1 MDMCLT
7 KKELQNSQIYL
18 KEKTMNV
25 STAVLERRA
34 EKMFDSSFVI
44 TDEQVTQLLEKAIL
58 SPTAFNIQN
67 WRIVR
72 VKDPELR
79 QKIRGVAW
87 NQDKVTDAS
96 LLLVLCA
103 DLNAWVKDPARYWA
117 GAPQMYQDM
126 LIPAI
131 DAYYREKPQVQRDE
145 AMRSCGLLAMSI
157 MLLAQEQGWH
167 SCPMDGFDFDAVGK
181 LINLP
186 DGYVVSM
193 MIAVGS
199 RSQESFPRTGKLPLA
214 EVLVEN
220 SF

>member
-1 MDMCLT
+1 
-7 KKELQNSQIYL
+7 
-18 KEKTMNV
+18 MNV
-25 STAVLERRA
+25 ATAIQTRRA
-34 EKMFDSSFVI
+34 EKIFDPTFVI
-44 TDEQVTQLLEKAIL
+44 SDEEVSRLLQTAIL
-58 SPTAFNIQN
+58 SPTAFNLQN

-72 VKDPELR
+72 VKDTALR
-79 QKIRGVAW
+79 QKIREVAW

-96 LLLVLCA
+96 LLFVLCA
-103 DLNAWVKDPARYWA
+103 DLNAWAREPARYWA
-117 GAPQMYQDM
+117 GAPQMYQEM

-131 DAYYREKPQVQRDE
+131 DGYYRDKPQVQRDE

-181 LINLP
+181 LIKLP
-186 DGYVVSM
+186 DDHVVSM
-193 MIAVGS
+193 MIAVGR

-214 EVLVEN
+214 EVFVEN

>member
-1 MDMCLT
+1 
-7 KKELQNSQIYL
+7 
-18 KEKTMNV
+18 MNV
-25 STAVLERRA
+25 STAIQTRRA
-34 EKMFDSSFVI
+34 EKIFDPTVVI
-44 TDEQVTQLLEKAIL
+44 SDEEVSRLLQTALL
-58 SPTAFNIQN
+58 SPTAFNLQN

-72 VKDPELR
+72 VKDTALR
-79 QKIRGVAW
+79 QKIREVAW

-96 LLLVLCA
+96 LLFVLCA
-103 DLNAWVKDPARYWA
+103 DLNAWAKEPARYWA

-131 DAYYREKPQVQRDE
+131 DGYYRDKPQVQRDE

-186 DGYVVSM
+186 EDHVVSM
-193 MIAVGS
+193 MIAVGR
-199 RSQESFPRTGKLPLA
+199 RSQESFPRTGKLPLD
-214 EVLVEN
+214 EVFVED

>member
-1 MDMCLT
+1 
-7 KKELQNSQIYL
+7 
-18 KEKTMNV
+18 MNV
-25 STAVLERRA
+25 STAINERRA
-34 EKMFDSSFVI
+34 EKMFDPSFVI
-44 TDEQVTQLLEKAIL
+44 SDEQAQELLQQAIL

-72 VKDPELR
+72 VKDPALR
-79 QKIRGVAW
+79 QSIREVAW

-96 LLLVLCA
+96 LLFVLCA
-103 DLNAWVKDPARYWA
+103 DLNAWAKEPARYWA

-131 DAYYREKPQVQRDE
+131 DAYYRDKPQVQRDE
-145 AMRSCGLLAMSI
+145 AMRSCGLIAMSI

-186 DGYVVSM
+186 DDHVVSL
-193 MIAVGS
+193 MIAIGK
-199 RSQESFPRTGKLPLA
+199 RSQDSFPRTGKLPLS
-214 EVLVEN
+214 EVCVVDK
-220 SF
+220 F

>member
-1 MDMCLT
+1 
-7 KKELQNSQIYL
+7 
-18 KEKTMNV
+18 MNV
-25 STAVLERRA
+25 SKAIQDRRA
-34 EKMFDSSFVI
+34 EKVFDPAFVI
-44 TDEQVTQLLEKAIL
+44 SDEEVKELLQKAIL
-58 SPTAFNIQN
+58 SPTAFNLQN

-72 VKDPELR
+72 VKDPALR
-79 QKIRGVAW
+79 QKIREVAW

-96 LLLVLCA
+96 LLFVLCA
-103 DLNAWVKDPARYWA
+103 DLNAWSKEPARYWA

-131 DAYYREKPQVQRDE
+131 DGYYRDKPQVQRDE

-167 SCPMDGFDFDAVGK
+167 SCPMDGFDFEAVGK

-186 DGYVVSM
+186 GDHVVSM
-193 MIAVGS
+193 MIAVGR
-199 RSQESFPRTGKLPLA
+199 RSQESFPRTGKLPLS
-214 EVLVEN
+214 EVIVEN

>member
-1 MDMCLT
+1 
-7 KKELQNSQIYL
+7 
-18 KEKTMNV
+18 MNV
-25 STAVLERRA
+25 STAIQERRA
-34 EKMFDSSFVI
+34 EKIFDPAFVI
-44 TDEQVTQLLEKAIL
+44 SDEEVNELLQKALL
-58 SPTAFNIQN
+58 SPTAFNLQN

-72 VKDPELR
+72 VKDPALR
-79 QKIRGVAW
+79 QKIREVAW

-96 LLLVLCA
+96 LLFVLCA
-103 DLNAWVKDPARYWA
+103 DLNAWSKEPARYWA

-131 DAYYREKPQVQRDE
+131 DVYYRDKPQVQRDE

-186 DGYVVSM
+186 DDHVVSM

-214 EVLVEN
+214 EVFIEN

>member
-1 MDMCLT
+1 
-7 KKELQNSQIYL
+7 
-18 KEKTMNV
+18 MNV
-25 STAVLERRA
+25 STAIQARRA
-34 EKMFDSSFVI
+34 EKIFDPAFVI
-44 TDEQVTQLLEKAIL
+44 TDEDVNELLQKAIL
-58 SPTAFNIQN
+58 SPTAFNLQN
-67 WRIVR
+67 WRIVQ
-72 VKDPELR
+72 VKDPALR
-79 QKIRGVAW
+79 QKIREVAW

-96 LLLVLCA
+96 LLFVLCA
-103 DLNAWVKDPARYWA
+103 DLNAWSREPARYWA

-131 DAYYREKPQVQRDE
+131 DVYYRDKPQVQRDE

-186 DGYVVSM
+186 DDHVVSM
-193 MIAVGS
+193 MLAVGS
-199 RSQESFPRTGKLPLA
+199 RSQESFPRAGKLQLA
-214 EVLVEN
+214 EVFTED

>member
-1 MDMCLT
+1 
-7 KKELQNSQIYL
+7 
-18 KEKTMNV
+18 MNV
-25 STAVLERRA
+25 STAIQERRA
-34 EKMFDSSFVI
+34 EKMFDPAFTISEQQT
-44 TDEQVTQLLEKAIL
+44 TDLLEKAIQ

-67 WRIVR
+67 WRIVN
-72 VKDPELR
+72 VKDPALR
-79 QKIRGVAW
+79 QKIREVAW

-96 LLLVLCA
+96 LLFVLCA
-103 DLNAWVKDPARYWA
+103 DLNAWVKEPARYWA

-131 DAYYREKPQVQRDE
+131 DAYYREKSLVQRDE

-186 DGYVVSM
+186 GDHVVSM

-214 EVLVEN
+214 EVFIEN

>member
-1 MDMCLT
+1 
-7 KKELQNSQIYL
+7 
-18 KEKTMNV
+18 MNV
-25 STAVLERRA
+25 STAITQRRA
-34 EKMFDSSFVI
+34 EKMFDPAFIIS
-44 TDEQVTQLLEKAIL
+44 DQDAHELLQKAIL
-58 SPTAFNIQN
+58 SPTAFNLQN
-67 WRIVR
+67 WRIVQ
-72 VKDPELR
+72 VKDPALR
-79 QKIRGVAW
+79 QKIREVVW

-96 LLLVLCA
+96 LLFVLCA
-103 DLNAWVKDPARYWA
+103 DLSAWCKEPARYWA

-131 DAYYREKPQVQRDE
+131 DVYYRDKPQVQRDE

-157 MLLAQEQGWH
+157 MLLAQEKGWH

-186 DGYVVSM
+186 ADHVVSM

-214 EVLVEN
+214 EVYIEN

>member
-1 MDMCLT
+1 
-7 KKELQNSQIYL
+7 
-18 KEKTMNV
+18 MNV
-25 STAVLERRA
+25 STAIQARRA
-34 EKMFDSSFVI
+34 EKIFDPTFVI
-44 TDEQVTQLLEKAIL
+44 SDEEVSRLLQTAFL
-58 SPTAFNIQN
+58 SPTAFNLQN
-67 WRIVR
+67 WRIVH
-72 VKDPELR
+72 VKDPALR
-79 QKIRGVAW
+79 QKIREVAW

-96 LLLVLCA
+96 LLFVLCA
-103 DLNAWVKDPARYWA
+103 DLNAWAKEPARYWA

-131 DAYYREKPQVQRDE
+131 DGYYRDKPQVQRDE

-186 DGYVVSM
+186 DDHVVSM

-199 RSQESFPRTGKLPLA
+199 RSQESFPRTGKLPLT
-214 EVLVEN
+214 EVFIDN

>member
-1 MDMCLT
+1 
-7 KKELQNSQIYL
+7 
-18 KEKTMNV
+18 MNV
-25 STAVLERRA
+25 STAIQERRA
-34 EKMFDSSFVI
+34 EKMFDPAFTISEQEV
-44 TDEQVTQLLEKAIL
+44 TDLLEKAML

-67 WRIVR
+67 WRIVN
-72 VKDPELR
+72 VKDPALR
-79 QKIRGVAW
+79 QKIREVAW

-96 LLLVLCA
+96 LLFVLCA
-103 DLNAWVKDPARYWA
+103 DLNAWSKEPARYWA

-131 DAYYREKPQVQRDE
+131 DSYYRDKPQVQRDE

-186 DGYVVSM
+186 DDHVVSM

-199 RSQESFPRTGKLPLA
+199 RSQESFPRTGKLPLT
-214 EVLVEN
+214 EVVIEN

>member
-1 MDMCLT
+1 
-7 KKELQNSQIYL
+7 
-18 KEKTMNV
+18 MNV
-25 STAVLERRA
+25 STAIQKRRA
-34 EKMFDSSFVI
+34 EKFFDPAFVI
-44 TDEQVTQLLEKAIL
+44 SDEEVNRLLEQAIL

-72 VKDPELR
+72 VKDPALR
-79 QKIRGVAW
+79 QKIREVAW

-96 LLLVLCA
+96 LLFVLCA
-103 DLNAWVKDPARYWA
+103 DLNAWAKEPARYWA

-131 DAYYREKPQVQRDE
+131 DVYYRNKPQVQRDE

-167 SCPMDGFDFDAVGK
+167 SCPMDGFDFEAVGK
-181 LINLP
+181 LVNLP
-186 DGYVVSM
+186 DDHTISM
-193 MIAVGS
+193 MIAVGK
-199 RSQESFPRTGKLPLA
+199 RSKESFPRTGKLLLA
-214 EVLVEN
+214 DVCIED

>member
-1 MDMCLT
+1 
-7 KKELQNSQIYL
+7 
-18 KEKTMNV
+18 MNV
-25 STAVLERRA
+25 STAIQERRA
-34 EKMFDSSFVI
+34 EKMFDPAFVI
-44 TDEQVTQLLEKAIL
+44 GEEELQQFLQKAIL

-72 VKDPELR
+72 VKDPVLR
-79 QKIRGVAW
+79 QNIREVAW

-103 DLNAWVKDPARYWA
+103 DLNAWAREPARYWA

-131 DAYYREKPQVQRDE
+131 DVYYRDKPQIQRDE

-186 DGYVVSM
+186 DEHVVSM
-193 MIAVGS
+193 MIAVGK
-199 RSQESFPRTGKLPLA
+199 RSQDSFPRTGKLPLG
-214 EVLVEN
+214 EVLIEN